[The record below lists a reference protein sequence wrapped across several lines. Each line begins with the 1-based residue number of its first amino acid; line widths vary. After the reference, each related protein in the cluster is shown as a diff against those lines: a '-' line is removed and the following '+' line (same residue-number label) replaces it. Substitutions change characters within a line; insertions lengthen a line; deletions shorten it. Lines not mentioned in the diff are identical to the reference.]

1 MLQPA
6 MLRLLRP
13 FVMLIT
19 VFALTLANA
28 TWAAD
33 GAVAAHSPSRVHH
46 QSASAQ
52 SHGAEHQHH
61 DGKVKVQDA
70 ADCSDEGDSGCSS
83 GRKSDHPTKSCCG
96 TMACHAAIPAKS
108 CSELF
113 IPVTARAKVLSLDS
127 DLKQQ
132 RLSRLDRP
140 PRIAGV

>member
-1 MLQPA
+1 MLRPA
-6 MLRLLRP
+6 MLRLFRP
-13 FVMLIT
+13 FVILIT

-33 GAVAAHSPSRVHH
+33 GATAAHSTSRVHYH
-46 QSASAQ
+46 PASSQAPGAQ
-52 SHGAEHQHH
+52 HHNH
-61 DGKVKVQDA
+61 DGKGKVQDA
-70 ADCSDEGDSGCSS
+70 ADCAEDGRSGCSPD
-83 GRKSDHPTKSCCG
+83 RKSEHPTKSCCG
-96 TMACHAAIPAKS
+96 AMACHAAIPATS

-113 IPVTARAKVLSLDS
+113 IPLTARAKVLSLDS